1 MSQQTPFKLLG
12 GELGVKALVNAFYD
26 RMETLPEVSDIR
38 NMHGTDLSGI
48 REKLYE
54 YLCGW
59 LGGPNLYL
67 DKYGSMCMTSPHKGY
82 AIGEKERDQWLLCME
97 KALEDIDAS
106 DELKAILER
115 PMFRIADAIKN
126 Q

>member
-1 MSQQTPFKLLG
+1 MSQKTPFKLLG
-12 GELGVKALVNAFYD
+12 GESGVRALVEAFYD

-38 NMHGTDLSGI
+38 NMHGSDLSGI
-48 REKLYE
+48 RQKLYE

-59 LGGPNLYL
+59 LGGPNLYVE
-67 DKYGSMCMTSPHKGY
+67 KYGTMCMTSPHKGY

-97 KALEDIDAS
+97 KALEDINAS
-106 DELKAILER
+106 DELTNMLEV
-115 PMFRIADAIKN
+115 PMFRIADAIRN